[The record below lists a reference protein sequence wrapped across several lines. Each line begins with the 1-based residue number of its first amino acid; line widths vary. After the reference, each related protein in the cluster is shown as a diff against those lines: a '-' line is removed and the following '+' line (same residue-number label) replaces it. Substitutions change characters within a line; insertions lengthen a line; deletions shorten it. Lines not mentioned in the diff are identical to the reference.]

1 MSKHKVEIT
10 GIKTSELKVL
20 TNDEQMELFNKM
32 KNGDKLAR
40 EQIIEGN

>member
-32 KNGDKLAR
+32 EIN
-40 EQIIEGN
+40 